1 MTAPHQTK
9 KFLEG
14 KLREKGIWLRKR
26 LGQSFLIDINMLKK
40 IVRQGRVD
48 GDSAV
53 LEIGCGSGMLTQFI
67 ARKAAV
73 VWAVEVDRKLAELAR
88 EMLDGCDNVILIGA
102 SILSR
107 TGRINPDVKETI
119 KTYLD
124 SRPEKVLRVVSN
136 LPYYIATSVIMELL
150 DEDLPISSM
159 TFTVQKE
166 LAERLMAG
174 PGSKAYGAVSVAAQV
189 NARIVER
196 NVLRR
201 ELFWPRPQVASSLVE
216 ITPDRTLRRT
226 IEDYEFFKQFVK
238 AAFRYRRKRMKSA
251 LRYEAL
257 LSGRDIEKLKDAG
270 FDLEKRAEEYGVPDF
285 IRMCNIARPER

>member
-9 KFLEG
+9 RFLEG
-14 KLREKGIWLRKR
+14 KLREKGIRLRKK

-67 ARKAAV
+67 ARKAAL
-73 VWAVEVDRKLAELAR
+73 VWAVEIDRKLIELAH
-88 EMLDGCDNVILIGA
+88 EMLAGYDNVILIDA
-102 SILSR
+102 SIMSQDR
-107 TGRINPDVKETI
+107 RINPDVTQTI
-119 KTYLD
+119 KAYLD
-124 SRPEKVLRVVSN
+124 THPGKVLRVVSN
-136 LPYYIATSVIMELL
+136 LPYYIATSVIIELL

-166 LAERLMAG
+166 LAERLMAR
-174 PGSKAYGAVSVAAQV
+174 PKSKAYGAVSVVAQV

-201 ELFWPRPQVASSLVE
+201 ELFWPRPEVASSLVE
-216 ITPDRTLRRT
+216 LIPDRTLRGAIT
-226 IEDYEFFKQFVK
+226 DHEFFKEFVK
-238 AAFRYRRKRMKSA
+238 AVFHYRRKRMKSA
-251 LRYEAL
+251 LRYAAL
-257 LSGRDIEKLKDAG
+257 LSGRDIERLREGG
-270 FDLEKRAEEYGVPDF
+270 FDLEKRAEEYAVRDF
-285 IRMCNIARPER
+285 IRMCNIVSPEH